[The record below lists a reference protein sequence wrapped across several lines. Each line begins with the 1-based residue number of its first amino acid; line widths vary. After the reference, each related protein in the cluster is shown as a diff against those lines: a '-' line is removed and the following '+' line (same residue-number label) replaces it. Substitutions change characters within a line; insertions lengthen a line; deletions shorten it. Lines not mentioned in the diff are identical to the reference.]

1 MLVAQPPGASG
12 FGPVSVL
19 VLLLLAAFVA
29 AAVWLAHSPRLLA
42 GAWQR
47 IRNGAVARWVGRH
60 LGAPARMLARRF
72 SLTVTAAAAL
82 LVGFVVVAALA
93 AALAEVL
100 EDVLVGDGINAVDGP
115 TTTWLAAHRD
125 PWLTAALKGVSLL
138 GNTAAE
144 VTVAVLVS
152 VAVTWRSGKW
162 LPAVLGLIGTAG
174 IGLLILTAKLVV
186 GRSRPALPYAIV
198 SEDGYSFPSGHA
210 TGTAAVGLL
219 CAWMLSRWLVTS
231 WAGRVAVWS
240 VAVGVTGAVGFS
252 RVYLGVHYVSDVV
265 AGWLLGAAWAGA
277 VMLVGVWWDNTRA
290 VTASGT
296 SAGSP
301 DVAPAPDWQPAA
313 GE

>member
-29 AAVWLAHSPRLLA
+29 VAVWLAHSPRLLA
-42 GAWQR
+42 GAWER

-82 LVGFVVVAALA
+82 LAGFVVVAALA

-231 WAGRVAVWS
+231 WTGRVAVWS
-240 VAVGVTGAVGFS
+240 VAVGVIGAVGFS

-301 DVAPAPDWQPAA
+301 NVAPAPDWRPAA

>member
-1 MLVAQPPGASG
+1 MGRAPPRRARPDA
-12 FGPVSVL
+12 GPT
-19 VLLLLAAFVA
+19 
-29 AAVWLAHSPRLLA
+29 
-42 GAWQR
+42 
-47 IRNGAVARWVGRH
+47 
-60 LGAPARMLARRF
+60 F

-82 LVGFVVVAALA
+82 LAGFGVVAALA

-115 TTTWLAAHRD
+115 TTTWLAAHRE

-231 WAGRVAVWS
+231 WTARVAVWS

-252 RVYLGVHYVSDVV
+252 RVYLGVHYVSDVRP
-265 AGWLLGAAWAGA
+265 AGFLGAAWAGA
-277 VMLVGVWWDNTRA
+277 VMLVGVWWENTRA

-296 SAGSP
+296 SAGLRMQRQHQTGDRQQGNEVDRQRDSRP
-301 DVAPAPDWQPAA
+301 GEEHAAEGQQGYHRAEGDQVAAHRAA
-313 GE
+313 

>member
-12 FGPVSVL
+12 FGPASVL

-42 GAWQR
+42 GAWER
-47 IRNGAVARWVGRH
+47 IRNGAVVRWVGRH

-100 EDVLVGDGINAVDGP
+100 DDVLVGDGINAVDGP

-144 VTVAVLVS
+144 VTVAVL
-152 VAVTWRSGKW
+152 
-162 LPAVLGLIGTAG
+162 GLIGTAG

-186 GRSRPALPYAIV
+186 GRSRPALPYAIL

-231 WAGRVAVWS
+231 WRGRVAVWS

>member
-1 MLVAQPPGASG
+1 MIAVLGIGGHRVLSGDMSTGQMLEFMQYIVLLVAPLRSLGMTVA
-12 FGPVSVL
+12 FG
-19 VLLLLAAFVA
+19 
-29 AAVWLAHSPRLLA
+29 
-42 GAWQR
+42 QR
-47 IRNGAVARWVGRH
+47 
-60 LGAPARMLARRF
+60 
-72 SLTVTAAAAL
+72 AAAAL
-82 LVGFVVVAALA
+82 LRVDEVLRTVAALLAGFVVVAALA

-152 VAVTWRSGKW
+152 VAVRWRSGKW

-301 DVAPAPDWQPAA
+301 DVAPAPDWRPAA

>member
-29 AAVWLAHSPRLLA
+29 VAVWLAHSPRLLA
-42 GAWQR
+42 GAWER
-47 IRNGAVARWVGRH
+47 IRNGAVARH

-82 LVGFVVVAALA
+82 LAGFVVVAALA

-231 WAGRVAVWS
+231 WTGRVAVWS

-301 DVAPAPDWQPAA
+301 NAAPAPDWRPAA